1 MYSIWTKHLRDQ
13 QDKDQYTKSLRNS
26 KWILEDLD
34 KILVSMKDE
43 LDTSETN
50 PKTYDIPNWDYRQA
64 HNNGYR
70 QCLNLI
76 RKLITIEHKDPN
88 AGQHSITSTD

>member
-43 LDTSETN
+43 LDTLETN

-76 RKLITIEHKDPN
+76 RKLIIIEHKDPN
-88 AGQHSITSTD
+88 AGQHSITSAD